1 MKDIVKTSVKGLF
14 LLITGIVSLSV
25 LNVWA
30 SSSAQITFVG
40 RVVEEPCDF
49 SSNNR
54 VVTLTC
60 SHNNRQPL
68 VTQVPINQATEQ
80 PQQLGNGNMVSFN
93 WVDKSR
99 KLGIATITYN

>member
-1 MKDIVKTSVKGLF
+1 MKYIVKTSVKGLF

-30 SSSAQITFVG
+30 SSSGLITFVG
-40 RVVEEPCDF
+40 RVVEEPCDLMTNK
-49 SSNNR
+49 S

-60 SHNNRQPL
+60 LHNNRQPA
-68 VTQVPINQATEQ
+68 VTQVPINRAAEQ
-80 PQQLGNGNMVSFN
+80 PQKLPNGNMISFN